1 MRTVFCFLCWVLA
14 RIFFHRLWSDCADF
28 YALPYKCLYF
38 RGGGIQLHA
47 VIMHATIKHHGVSVA
62 CPCVLLPLRRLSGP
76 AGSGASGSVAFRLSE
91 APPSQPPDH
100 WSGDDGSSDGDECGE
115 CDGAVS
121 LAGWRAARPSTESA
135 WNTMKP
141 RRTRARETASPQ
153 KKVSA
158 SEPSSERAH
167 RTSCCSGSATA
178 VTRTSSEAPPR

>member
-1 MRTVFCFLCWVLA
+1 MFIVCATQVR
-14 RIFFHRLWSDCADF
+14 DCADLRF
-28 YALPYKCLYF
+28 ALRMSLL
-38 RGGGIQLHA
+38 RRQRIQLHA

-100 WSGDDGSSDGDECGE
+100 WSGDDGSSDGDECGECGE